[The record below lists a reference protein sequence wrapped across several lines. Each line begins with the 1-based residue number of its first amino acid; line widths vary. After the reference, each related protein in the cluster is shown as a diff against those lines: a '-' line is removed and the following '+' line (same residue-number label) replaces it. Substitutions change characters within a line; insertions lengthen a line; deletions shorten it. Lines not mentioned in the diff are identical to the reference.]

1 VGFLLDVVGD
11 NDNDDDDDDEDADDG
26 DSKLGELAI
35 VLIGAV
41 WRLELLGDRKAA
53 ILVTGR
59 QCCSSGSSD
68 GDIEADVDI
77 EGVVLRAM
85 CDSDTCRRSGTPL
98 LLLLLLL
105 LLEPDVIEPESVVV
119 VSLATRYTDSSMT
132 SVEL

>member
-1 VGFLLDVVGD
+1 MGFLLDVVGD
-11 NDNDDDDDDEDADDG
+11 NDNDDEDDEDADDG

-85 CDSDTCRRSGTPL
+85 CDSDTCRSSGTP
-98 LLLLLLL
+98 LLLLL
-105 LLEPDVIEPESVVV
+105 LLEPDVIEPASVVV
-119 VSLATRYTDSSMT
+119 VSLATRYTDSSLT